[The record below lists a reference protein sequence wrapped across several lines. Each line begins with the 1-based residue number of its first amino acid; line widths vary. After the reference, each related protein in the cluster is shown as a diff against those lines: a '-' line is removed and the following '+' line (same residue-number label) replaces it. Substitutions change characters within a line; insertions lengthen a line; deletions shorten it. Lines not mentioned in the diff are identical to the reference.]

1 MNELRR
7 GLSLACAVCG
17 SRHLFKRFGLF
28 DMRQRCPLCGINFE
42 RMEGH
47 FLGAVALN
55 TVVSAGAVLSTIC
68 LTIVIAG
75 TDVSSKL
82 LLLTALPMATILPVL
97 FDPFSRT
104 LWTAIDILIRPVEP
118 KELNDDFQ
126 YNSSNET

>member
-17 SRHLFKRFGLF
+17 SRDLFERFGLF
-28 DMRQRCPLCGINFE
+28 EMRQRCPLCGIQFE

-82 LLLTALPMATILPVL
+82 LQLTALPMATILPVL